1 MITPEQLRSEIDS
14 LFAEAQ
20 RLMIDGERRAASHLL
35 SIMRRWKEYLPP
47 EAQAPVEPPTP
58 PVEAPEPVP
67 APAEP
72 ETASEPPVRFKR
84 RPKGV

>member
-1 MITPEQLRSEIDS
+1 MITPEQLQSEIDS

-47 EAQAPVEPPTP
+47 EAQAPVEPPSAP
-58 PVEAPEPVP
+58 IEAPEPVA
-67 APAEP
+67 APVEPQEAEP
-72 ETASEPPVRFKR
+72 PPQGLRKR
-84 RPKGV
+84 RDA

>member
-1 MITPEQLRSEIDS
+1 MITPEQLQSEIDS

-47 EAQAPVEPPTP
+47 EAVEAPSA

-67 APAEP
+67 APTEP
-72 ETASEPPVRFKR
+72 ETASEPPTRFKR